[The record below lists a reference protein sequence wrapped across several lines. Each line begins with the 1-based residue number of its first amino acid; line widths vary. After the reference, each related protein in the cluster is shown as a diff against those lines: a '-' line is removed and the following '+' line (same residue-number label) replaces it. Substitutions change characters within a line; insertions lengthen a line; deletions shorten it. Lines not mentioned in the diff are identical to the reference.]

1 MGYLLDLVKSKVKD
15 TAGKL
20 DDGEDF
26 IPAIDGALQRYSRH
40 NPLAVVED
48 LDGADSHDLDLPTG
62 WVEGFSALSAVE
74 YPAGEVPEVLL
85 DPAGYRLY
93 QSPDG
98 WKLRL
103 FDEEPAT
110 GESVRVT
117 YTAPRLESQIPQNDL
132 DAVACLAAADCC
144 ERLANLYTQSSDPT
158 IGADVVNYR
167 SKGAEYASRAKR
179 LRELYATHI
188 GVDEKGGPPAAT
200 TTAQPPRPSRARL
213 TH

>member
-15 TAGKL
+15 QDQKL

-26 IPAIDGALQRYSRH
+26 IPAVEAALQRYSRH
-40 NPLAVVED
+40 NPRTVVED
-48 LDGADSHDLDLPTG
+48 LDGADSHDLDPPAG
-62 WVEGFSALSAVE
+62 WVEDFSALVSVE
-74 YPAGEVPEVLL
+74 WPVGEIPMVWL

-103 FDEEPAT
+103 FDETPAT
-110 GESVRVT
+110 GDSVRVT
-117 YTAPRLESQIPQNDL
+117 YTAPRLESQIPQNDF

-167 SKGAEYASRAKR
+167 SKGSEYASRAKR
-179 LRELYATHI
+179 LRELYAAHI
-188 GVDEKGGPPAAT
+188 GVDEKGGPAASMSV
-200 TTAQPPRPSRARL
+200 AAPPRSGRTRL